1 MPELVHMPKLGFDM
15 AEGTLARKVKPEGA
29 AVKRGEVLAEIE
41 TDKATVEVEA
51 PASGVVRGWLVSEG
65 QAVPVGALMAVIAG
79 ADEAVDIEAIK
90 ASSPA
95 PAGAG
100 SAPSP
105 APAKP
110 AAPAPVVAVPVPPPA
125 AIAPVPPPAAAAP
138 VPSPTGRAFA
148 SPLARK
154 MAEEAKLDLR
164 QIQGTGPGGRV
175 TKKDVEAQ
183 LQRPTV
189 AARAP
194 VAAAGDQP
202 VALTR
207 LRQAIGRRMIEA
219 HQAVPPFFITVR
231 IDMAAAMALR
241 KKLNELVPE
250 DAKISVNDV
259 IVRAAALTLR
269 QYPNLN
275 ATFAGDHVLRRGN
288 INVGVAVGVEGGL
301 LTVVVKNADQRSLAE
316 IAVEARAL
324 IGRARA
330 GKVQAADIEGSTFSV
345 SNLGMYSVAHFIAII
360 NPPEAAVLATGEV
373 QAVPVVKNGA
383 VVPGLQ
389 MEATLSADHRVTDG
403 VEAAQ
408 FMQSLKQIL
417 EEPLRLLL

>member
-29 AVKRGEVLAEIE
+29 SVKRGEVLAEIE

-51 PASGVVRGWLVSEG
+51 PANGVVKGWLVAEG
-65 QAVPVGALMAVIAG
+65 QAVPVGALMAVIG
-79 ADEAVDIEAIK
+79 SPDEAVDMQAL
-90 ASSPA
+90 SSGSPA
-95 PAGAG
+95 PAEAKA
-100 SAPSP
+100 APSP

-110 AAPAPVVAVPVPPPA
+110 APPAPTA
-125 AIAPVPPPAAAAP
+125 AAPTPPPAAAVPMPSPAAP
-138 VPSPTGRAFA
+138 VPSSTGRLFA

-154 MAEEAKLDLR
+154 MAEEARLDLR
-164 QIQGTGPGGRV
+164 QIQGTGPAGRV
-175 TKKDVEAQ
+175 TKKDVEAR
-183 LQRPTV
+183 LQRPTP
-189 AARAP
+189 ASRAP
-194 VAAAGDQP
+194 VAVPGDQP
-202 VALTR
+202 IALTR
-207 LRQAIGRRMIEA
+207 LRQAIGRRMIES

-231 IDMAAAMALR
+231 IDMAAAMELR
-241 KKLNELVPE
+241 GKLNELLPDE
-250 DAKISVNDV
+250 AKISVNDV
-259 IVRAAALTLR
+259 IIRAAALTLR

-301 LTVVVKNADQRSLAE
+301 LTVVVKNADQKSLAD

-330 GKVQAADIEGSTFSV
+330 GKVQAADIEDSTFSV

-360 NPPEAAVLATGEV
+360 NPPEAAVLAAGEV

-408 FMQSLKQIL
+408 YMQSLKRIL